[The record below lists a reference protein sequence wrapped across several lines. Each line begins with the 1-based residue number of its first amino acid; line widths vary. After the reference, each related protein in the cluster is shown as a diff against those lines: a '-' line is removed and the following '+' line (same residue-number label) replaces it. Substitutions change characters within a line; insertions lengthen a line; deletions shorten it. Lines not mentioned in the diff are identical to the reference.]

1 VHRKRGLPSPLGRG
15 WTATALSPAGA
26 GRVRGHLHE
35 NDLGQ
40 LLILR
45 VNGLRWDSSLEH
57 IFRRL
62 RPGGV
67 VIDGSLT
74 GGAEGV
80 CEFLFKVACAVPAVP
95 FLAIEEEGG
104 ALDPLRAFLPPLPS
118 PRAAAEKGLAAV
130 TRLGE
135 LVGAALQLLGFN
147 TDLAPGLD
155 LAASEG
161 RGCEPCRGTPWRAP
175 TGETAATRA
184 FSPDPD
190 QVAKCGAAFLRGLER
205 HDLLACGRH
214 FPGLGTAPYSSPTGP
229 PVVSKSMAEL
239 WREDL
244 VPYRALL
251 LRLPLV
257 LVSPATYKAYDFDLL
272 QSAGL
277 SPRVVEG
284 LLRVKLGYNGV
295 AIACGLESEA
305 VRGTLD
311 LGEAAVHALRAGCDV
326 LLLEKAEA
334 AEVVHEA
341 LREAF
346 ESGRLASPRVEQAL
360 KRIQLAKKGL
370 KPPSGRLSRGSL
382 DRVVR
387 EFTDFSS
394 GFTGCGKGDGKP
406 SPYEL

>member
-1 VHRKRGLPSPLGRG
+1 MDAQSKQP
-15 WTATALSPAGA
+15 ATARR
-26 GRVRGHLHE
+26 RVRGHLHQ

-40 LLILR
+40 LLILKL
-45 VNGLRWDSSLEH
+45 NELRWSSSLELFLH
-57 IFRRL
+57 RL
-62 RPGGV
+62 LPGGV

-80 CEFLFKVACAVPAVP
+80 CEFLLNLARAAPTLP

-104 ALDPLRAFLPPLPS
+104 AVDPLRAFLPPLPS
-118 PRAAAEKGLAAV
+118 PRAVAEKGLPAV
-130 TRLGE
+130 RRLGE

-155 LAASEG
+155 LASRSSEKTS
-161 RGCEPCRGTPWRAP
+161 E
-175 TGETAATRA
+175 TRA
-184 FSPDPD
+184 FSPDPQ

-205 HDLLACGRH
+205 RNVLACGKH
-214 FPGLGTAPYSSPTGP
+214 FPGLGTAQYSSPTEP
-229 PVVSKSMAEL
+229 PLVSKSMAEL

-251 LRLPLV
+251 LQLPLV
-257 LVSPATYKAYDFDLL
+257 LVSTAAYKAYDFDLL

-284 LLRVKLGYNGV
+284 LLRVKLGYKGV
-295 AIACGLESEA
+295 AIACGLETEA

-311 LGEAAVHALRAGCDV
+311 LGEAAVHGLRAGCDM

-334 AEVVHEA
+334 AEVAHEA
-341 LREAF
+341 LSTAR
-346 ESGRLASPRVEQAL
+346 ESGKLPSPRIEQAL

-370 KPPSGRLSRGSL
+370 KPPSGRLSRRSL

-387 EFTDFSS
+387 EFTEFSS
-394 GFTGCGKGDGKP
+394 NFTGCGKGDGKP
-406 SPYEL
+406 SPYNL

>member
-1 VHRKRGLPSPLGRG
+1 
-15 WTATALSPAGA
+15 
-26 GRVRGHLHE
+26 LHE

-40 LLILR
+40 LLILK

-67 VIDGSLT
+67 VIDGPLT
-74 GGAEGV
+74 GGPEGV
-80 CEFLFKVACAVPAVP
+80 CEFLSKLARAAPAVS

-104 ALDPLRAFLPPLPS
+104 AMDPLRAFLPPLPS

-155 LAASEG
+155 LASRSSEKTS
-161 RGCEPCRGTPWRAP
+161 E
-175 TGETAATRA
+175 TRA
-184 FSPDPD
+184 FSPDPQ

-205 HDLLACGRH
+205 HNLLACGRH
-214 FPGLGTAPYSSPTGP
+214 FPGLGTAQYSSPTEP
-229 PVVSKSMAEL
+229 PLVSKSMAEL

-251 LRLPLV
+251 LQLPLV
-257 LVSPATYKAYDFDLL
+257 LVSTAAYKAYDFDLL

-284 LLRVKLGYNGV
+284 LLRVKLGYKGV
-295 AIACGLESEA
+295 AIACGLETEA

-311 LGEAAVHALRAGCDV
+311 LGEAAVHGLRAGCDM

-334 AEVVHEA
+334 AEVAHEA
-341 LREAF
+341 LSTAR
-346 ESGRLASPRVEQAL
+346 ESGKLPSPRIEQAL

-370 KPPSGRLSRGSL
+370 KPPSGRLSRRSL

-387 EFTDFSS
+387 EFTEFSS
-394 GFTGCGKGDGKP
+394 NFTGCGKGDGKP
-406 SPYEL
+406 SPYNL

>member
-1 VHRKRGLPSPLGRG
+1 VHRKGGLPSPQGRG
-15 WTATALSPAGA
+15 WTATALSPAVA
-26 GRVRGHLHE
+26 GRVRGHLPE
-35 NDLGQ
+35 NNLGQ
-40 LLILR
+40 LLILKL
-45 VNGLRWDSSLEH
+45 NEWRWSSSLELFLH
-57 IFRRL
+57 RL
-62 RPGGV
+62 LPGG
-67 VIDGSLT
+67 ILLGAPLT
-74 GGAEGV
+74 SGAESIH
-80 CEFLFKVACAVPAVP
+80 EFLLKLARAAPAVP

-104 ALDPLRAFLPPLPS
+104 AMDPLRAFLPPLPS
-118 PRAAAEKGLAAV
+118 PRVAAGRGLAAV

-155 LAASEG
+155 LASRSSGKTSET
-161 RGCEPCRGTPWRAP
+161 C
-175 TGETAATRA
+175 A
-184 FSPDPD
+184 FSPDPP

-205 HDLLACGRH
+205 HNLLACGRH
-214 FPGLGTAPYSSPTGP
+214 FPGLGTAQYSSPTEP

-257 LVSPATYKAYDFDLL
+257 LVSPAAYKAFDFDLL

-305 VRGTLD
+305 IRGTLQ

-334 AEVVHEA
+334 AEVVHQA

-346 ESGRLASPRVEQAL
+346 ESGKLPGPRLEQAL
-360 KRIQLAKKGL
+360 KRIQLAKKSL
-370 KPPSGRLSRGSL
+370 KPPRGRLSRRSL

-387 EFTDFSS
+387 EFTAFSS
-394 GFTGCGKGDGKP
+394 NFTGCGKGDGKP
-406 SPYEL
+406 SPYNL

>member
-1 VHRKRGLPSPLGRG
+1 
-15 WTATALSPAGA
+15 
-26 GRVRGHLHE
+26 
-35 NDLGQ
+35 
-40 LLILR
+40 
-45 VNGLRWDSSLEH
+45 
-57 IFRRL
+57 
-62 RPGGV
+62 
-67 VIDGSLT
+67 
-74 GGAEGV
+74 
-80 CEFLFKVACAVPAVP
+80 
-95 FLAIEEEGG
+95 
-104 ALDPLRAFLPPLPS
+104 
-118 PRAAAEKGLAAV
+118 
-130 TRLGE
+130 
-135 LVGAALQLLGFN
+135 
-147 TDLAPGLD
+147 
-155 LAASEG
+155 
-161 RGCEPCRGTPWRAP
+161 
-175 TGETAATRA
+175 
-184 FSPDPD
+184 
-190 QVAKCGAAFLRGLER
+190 
-205 HDLLACGRH
+205 
-214 FPGLGTAPYSSPTGP
+214 
-229 PVVSKSMAEL
+229 VVSKSMAEL

-257 LVSPATYKAYDFDLL
+257 LVSTAAYKAYDFDLL

-305 VRGTLD
+305 VRGTLQ
-311 LGEAAVHALRAGCDV
+311 LGEAAVHALGAGCDV

-370 KPPSGRLSRGSL
+370 KPPRGRLSRRSL

-394 GFTGCGKGDGKP
+394 QFSAG
-406 SPYEL
+406 ELNK

>member
-1 VHRKRGLPSPLGRG
+1 MSASP
-15 WTATALSPAGA
+15 
-26 GRVRGHLHE
+26 E
-35 NDLGQ
+35 NNLGQ
-40 LLILR
+40 LLILKL
-45 VNGLRWDSSLEH
+45 NEWRWSSSLELFLH
-57 IFRRL
+57 RL
-62 RPGGV
+62 LPGG
-67 VIDGSLT
+67 ILLGAPLT
-74 GGAEGV
+74 SGAESIH
-80 CEFLFKVACAVPAVP
+80 EFLLKLARAAPAVP

-104 ALDPLRAFLPPLPS
+104 GMDPLRAFLPPLPS
-118 PRAAAEKGLAAV
+118 PRAAAGKGLAAV

-155 LAASEG
+155 LASRSAGKTSE
-161 RGCEPCRGTPWRAP
+161 
-175 TGETAATRA
+175 TRA
-184 FSPDPD
+184 FSSDPQ

-205 HDLLACGRH
+205 HNLLACGKH
-214 FPGLGTAPYSSPTGP
+214 FPGLGTAQYSSPTEP

-257 LVSPATYKAYDFDLL
+257 LVSTAAYKAYDFDLL

-295 AIACGLESEA
+295 AIACGLETEA

-326 LLLEKAEA
+326 LLLEKAEG

-341 LREAF
+341 LREGF
-346 ESGRLASPRVEQAL
+346 ESGRLANPRVEQAL

-370 KPPSGRLSRGSL
+370 KPPRGRLSRGSM
-382 DRVVR
+382 DRVIR
-387 EFTDFSS
+387 EFKDFSGQFS
-394 GFTGCGKGDGKP
+394 AG
-406 SPYEL
+406 ELSK

>member
-1 VHRKRGLPSPLGRG
+1 
-15 WTATALSPAGA
+15 
-26 GRVRGHLHE
+26 LHQ

-45 VNGLRWDSSLEH
+45 VNELSWDSSLEH
-57 IFRRL
+57 FLHRL
-62 RPGGV
+62 LPGG
-67 VIDGSLT
+67 ILRSAPLT
-74 GGAEGV
+74 GGAESIH
-80 CEFLFKVACAVPAVP
+80 EFVLKLARAAPAVP

-104 ALDPLRAFLPPLPS
+104 AMDPLRAFLPPLPS
-118 PRAAAEKGLAAV
+118 PRAVAAMGLAAV
-130 TRLGE
+130 RHLGE
-135 LVGAALQLLGFN
+135 LVGAALHLLGFN

-155 LAASEG
+155 LVASEG

-184 FSPDPD
+184 FSADPQ
-190 QVAKCGAAFLRGLER
+190 QVAKCGAAFLDGIER
-205 HDLLACGRH
+205 HEVRACGKH
-214 FPGLGTAPYSSPTGP
+214 FPGLASPQSFNNTEP
-229 PVVSKSMAEL
+229 PPVSKSMAGL

-251 LRLPLV
+251 PRIPLV
-257 LVSPATYKAYDFDLL
+257 LVSTAAYKAYDFDLL

-295 AIACGLESEA
+295 AVACGLESEA

-311 LGEAAVHALRAGCDV
+311 LGEAAVNALRAGCDV
-326 LLLEKAEA
+326 LLLEKAKA

-346 ESGRLASPRVEQAL
+346 ESGKLPGPRLEQAL

-370 KPPSGRLSRGSL
+370 KPPGGRLSSGSL

-387 EFTDFSS
+387 EFKDFSS
-394 GFTGCGKGDGKP
+394 GFTGSEGDGKP
-406 SPYEL
+406 SPYNL

>member
-1 VHRKRGLPSPLGRG
+1 M
-15 WTATALSPAGA
+15 TALSPAVA

-40 LLILR
+40 LLILK
-45 VNGLRWDSSLEH
+45 VNGLRWDSSLEY

-80 CEFLFKVACAVPAVP
+80 CEFLFELARAAPAVP

-104 ALDPLRAFLPPLPS
+104 AMDPLRAFLPPLPS
-118 PRAAAEKGLAAV
+118 PRAAAGKGLAAV

-155 LAASEG
+155 LASRSSGKTSE
-161 RGCEPCRGTPWRAP
+161 
-175 TGETAATRA
+175 TRA
-184 FSPDPD
+184 FSPDPP
-190 QVAKCGAAFLRGLER
+190 QVAECGAAFLRGLER
-205 HDLLACGRH
+205 HNLLACGRH
-214 FPGLGTAPYSSPTGP
+214 FPGLGTAQYSSPTEP

-251 LRLPLV
+251 PRLPLV
-257 LVSPATYKAYDFDLL
+257 LVSPAAYKAYDFNLL

-305 VRGTLD
+305 VRGTLQ
-311 LGEAAVHALRAGCDV
+311 LGEAAVHALRAGCDA

-346 ESGRLASPRVEQAL
+346 ESGRLANPRVEQAL

-387 EFTDFSS
+387 EFTDFATD
-394 GFTGCGKGDGKP
+394 FTGCGKTP
-406 SPYEL
+406 

>member
-1 VHRKRGLPSPLGRG
+1 
-15 WTATALSPAGA
+15 
-26 GRVRGHLHE
+26 LHE

-40 LLILR
+40 LLILKL
-45 VNGLRWDSSLEH
+45 NEWRWSSSLELFLH
-57 IFRRL
+57 RL
-62 RPGGV
+62 LPGG
-67 VIDGSLT
+67 ILLGGPLT
-74 GGAEGV
+74 SGAESIH
-80 CEFLFKVACAVPAVP
+80 EFLLKLARALPTVP

-104 ALDPLRAFLPPLPS
+104 AMDPLRAFLPPLPS
-118 PRAAAEKGLAAV
+118 PRAAAGKGLAAV

-155 LAASEG
+155 LASRASG
-161 RGCEPCRGTPWRAP
+161 KGSCEPVENPCRGTARRAP
-175 TGETAATRA
+175 TGETAETRA
-184 FSPDPD
+184 FSPDPP
-190 QVAKCGAAFLRGLER
+190 QVAKCGAAFLHGLER
-205 HDLLACGRH
+205 HNLLACGRH
-214 FPGLGTAPYSSPTGP
+214 FPGLGTAQYSSPTEP

-251 LRLPLV
+251 PRLPLV
-257 LVSPATYKAYDFDLL
+257 LVSIAAYKAFDFDLL

-305 VRGTLD
+305 VRGTLQ
-311 LGEAAVHALRAGCDV
+311 LGEAAVHALRAGCDA

-334 AEVVHEA
+334 AEVVHQA
-341 LREAF
+341 LREAC
-346 ESGRLASPRVEQAL
+346 ESGRLANPRVEQAL

-370 KPPSGRLSRGSL
+370 KPPSGRLSGRSL

-387 EFTDFSS
+387 EFAEFSS
-394 GFTGCGKGDGKP
+394 GFTGCGKGDGP
-406 SPYEL
+406 SADGSPYNL